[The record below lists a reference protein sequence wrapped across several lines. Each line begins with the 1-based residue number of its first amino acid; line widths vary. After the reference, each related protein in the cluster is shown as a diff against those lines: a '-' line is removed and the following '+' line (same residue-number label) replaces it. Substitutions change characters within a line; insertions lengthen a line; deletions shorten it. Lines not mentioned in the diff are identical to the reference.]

1 MPTIYIITPE
11 KYICIEALRS
21 EGSEGVTGGLD
32 GYTGQ
37 PTEPMSHKLYVVVEK
52 AQVHF
57 DRTCRESP
65 CGPILGICSICT
77 CGPMT
82 GFCAESCMGPML
94 LINDAVDRREWAQ
107 RFC

>member
-1 MPTIYIITPE
+1 MAIEKGSKTSHKIDYALCHTI
-11 KYICIEALRS
+11 C
-21 EGSEGVTGGLD
+21 
-32 GYTGQ
+32 YTYDWQGR
-37 PTEPMSHKLYVVVEK
+37 EPMSHKLYVVVEK